1 MNSIGRVIRAN
12 TRSFVFG
19 TRVPKSD
26 VPVFGSLVRARI
38 QHRDS
43 TVYGLIYDIEVL
55 DDGATKLLSV
65 ADRARPED
73 IAYQRSRRVPVEA
86 SVLLVGFAEDGG
98 AVRHGLPAQPPITLD
113 EVYACDAQE
122 VRAFNVRLD
131 YFRLVLDARDTPA
144 DELIAA
150 AVRAG
155 AGACVSEAER
165 ARFVLECGRELARL
179 LAGDGARLE
188 GVLRRLQA

>member
-19 TRVPKSD
+19 TRVPKTD
-26 VPVFGSLVRARI
+26 VPVFGALVRAHI

-43 TVYGLIYDIEVL
+43 TVFGLIYNIEVL

-86 SVLLVGFAEDGG
+86 SVLLVGYAEDGG
-98 AVRHGLPAQPPITLD
+98 AMRHGLPAQPPITLD
-113 EVYACDAQE
+113 EVYSCDATE
-122 VRAFNVRLD
+122 VRSFTERLE

-150 AVRAG
+150 SVREG
-155 AGACVSEAER
+155 ATARANEGER
-165 ARFVLECGRELARL
+165 AQFVLACGRELARL
-179 LAGDGARLE
+179 LAVDGARLE
-188 GVLRRLQA
+188 GLLRRLQS